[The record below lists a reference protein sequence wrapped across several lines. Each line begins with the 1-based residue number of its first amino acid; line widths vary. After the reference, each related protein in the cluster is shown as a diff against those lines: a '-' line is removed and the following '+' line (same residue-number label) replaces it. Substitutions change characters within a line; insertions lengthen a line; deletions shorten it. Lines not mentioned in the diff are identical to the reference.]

1 MLENLW
7 SDWQEEIFEGEAF
20 NWQEEQE
27 FLDKDDFI
35 GADDED
41 INALISNYKER
52 KKFDDGVRS
61 LAQNDDEYSF
71 LKFLDNY

>member
-27 FLDKDDFI
+27 FLDKMEMI
-35 GADDED
+35 TRAE
-41 INALISNYKER
+41 
-52 KKFDDGVRS
+52 
-61 LAQNDDEYSF
+61 
-71 LKFLDNY
+71 